1 MPARRSSVSY
11 SRVSAEDKVIF
22 IKKYALPLG
31 IITLV
36 LCMASFFLITADS
49 VFTVHDDILT
59 YMQVE
64 RGNLWQTAVDDAK
77 HGRVGHIPLTFLLYI
92 PYFFKSPLVVRAF
105 SAGAVWFDMAGLYY
119 LVKNNINRLAGLLSC
134 ILFISFACIS
144 NQHNLFVSYI
154 IGHQIPSG
162 MVLFAL
168 GLFTK
173 YYPERKSRKKLI
185 ASAALLTTASLLYE
199 ACTAYILLF
208 LLTAFLKNEGKFSGK
223 VIKAIKDNIIHF
235 AFLAGYVLV
244 YYLWRRSFPSDY
256 SGSVLAFDN
265 IPQSFITMFRYSF
278 GMVPGLP
285 AAAMFIKGYVPVSEI
300 LNECSPW
307 MLIAPLAAAV
317 SFGILFPETEIKQK
331 KSTLILYCLAG
342 IVIPNLIISFT
353 PKYTEWTESGSYSYV
368 TSFYS
373 YFFLIMLF
381 VLVLK
386 CIIKKNN
393 RIATVILSVL
403 VFSVSLVSTVNNA
416 AWNCY
421 FRGEFARYKAFSD
434 AVSSDYFDT
443 LENGT
448 TVYIPDYTGIHH
460 DMSVTESFVSIYTNA
475 GLTFTNDPESIDFG
489 RPVIMMKYDPEKQI
503 INCGK
508 MDPDMS
514 FTSEFHT

>member
-1 MPARRSSVSY
+1 MEFIRKNAVS
-11 SRVSAEDKVIF
+11 F
-22 IKKYALPLG
+22 G

-36 LCMASFFLITADS
+36 LCVASFFLITADS

-59 YMQVE
+59 YMQVQ

-92 PYFFKSPLVVRAF
+92 PYFFKSPLTVRVF
-105 SAGAVWFDMAGLYY
+105 SAGAVLFDMAGLYY
-119 LVKNNINRLAGLLSC
+119 LVKNNITKRAGLLSC

-162 MVLFAL
+162 MILFAL
-168 GLFTK
+168 GMFTK
-173 YYPERKSRKKLI
+173 YYPERKDKKRLI
-185 ASAALLTTASLLYE
+185 AGAALLTAASLLYE

-208 LLTAFLKNEGKFSGK
+208 LFTAFLKNEGKFSGK
-223 VIKAIKDNIIHF
+223 VIKAIKDNLINF
-235 AFLAGYVLV
+235 AFLAAYVLL
-244 YYLWRRSFPSDY
+244 YYLWRRSYPSDY

-285 AAAMFIKGYVPVSEI
+285 AAAMLIKGYVPVSEI
-300 LNECSPW
+300 LSELKPW
-307 MLIAPLAAAV
+307 MLTAPLAAAV

-331 KSTLILYCLAG
+331 KSTLIIYCTAG
-342 IVIPNLIISFT
+342 ILIPNIIISFT
-353 PKYTEWTESGSYSYV
+353 PKYAEWTASGSYAYV

-373 YFFLIMLF
+373 YFFLVPLF
-381 VLVLK
+381 IIILK
-386 CIIKKNN
+386 CIVKKNSKVSV
-393 RIATVILSVL
+393 VILSTA
-403 VFSVSLVSTVNNA
+403 VFAVSLVSTINNA

-421 FRGEFARYKAFSD
+421 FRTELARYRAFSD

-443 LENGT
+443 LEDGT

-460 DMSVTESFVSIYTNA
+460 DMSITESFVSIYTDSD
-475 GLTFTNDPESIDFG
+475 LTFTNDAESIDFS
-489 RPVIMMKYDPEKQI
+489 RPVIMMKYDPEKKI
-503 INCGK
+503 ISCGK
-508 MDPDMS
+508 MDNDMN
-514 FTSEFHT
+514 FNADFHT

>member
-1 MPARRSSVSY
+1 MEFIRKNAVS
-11 SRVSAEDKVIF
+11 F
-22 IKKYALPLG
+22 G

-36 LCMASFFLITADS
+36 LCLASFFLITADS

-59 YMQVE
+59 YMQVQ

-92 PYFFKSPLVVRAF
+92 PYFFKSPLTVRVF
-105 SAGAVWFDMAGLYY
+105 SAGAVLFDMAGLYY
-119 LVKNNINRLAGLLSC
+119 LVKNNITKRAGLLSC

-173 YYPERKSRKKLI
+173 YYPERKDKKRLI
-185 ASAALLTTASLLYE
+185 AGAALLTAASLLYE

-223 VIKAIKDNIIHF
+223 VIKAIKDNLINF
-235 AFLAGYVLV
+235 AFLAAYVIL
-244 YYLWRRSFPSDY
+244 YYLWRRSYPSDY

-285 AAAMFIKGYVPVSEI
+285 AAAMLIKGYVPVSEI
-300 LNECSPW
+300 LSLVRPW
-307 MLIAPLAAAV
+307 IIIAPLAAAV
-317 SFGILFPETEIKQK
+317 SFGILFPETDIKQK
-331 KSTLILYCLAG
+331 KSTLIIYCIAG
-342 IVIPNLIISFT
+342 ILIPNIIISFT
-353 PKYTEWTESGSYSYV
+353 PKYAEWTASGSYAYV

-373 YFFLIMLF
+373 YFFLIPLF
-381 VLVLK
+381 ILVLK
-386 CIIKKNN
+386 CIVKKNS
-393 RIATVILSVL
+393 RVTTVCLSTL
-403 VFSVSLVSTVNNA
+403 VFAVSLISAVNNT

-421 FRGEFARYKAFSD
+421 FKGEYAMYRAFSD
-434 AVSSDYFDT
+434 AVTSDYFDT
-443 LENGT
+443 LEDGT
-448 TVYIPDYTGIHH
+448 TVFIPDYTGIHH
-460 DMSVTESFVSIYTNA
+460 DMSITESFVSIYTDA
-475 GLTFTNDPESIDFG
+475 DLTFTNDAESIDFS
-489 RPVIMMKYDPEKQI
+489 RPVIMMKYDPEKKI
-503 INCGK
+503 ISCGK
-508 MDPDMS
+508 MDNDMN
-514 FTSEFHT
+514 FNADFHT